1 MSRWIEGGINIAM
14 KVPAHQYEATVA
26 FYRDTLGLEPFTEK
40 PGNVGFIHGPNR
52 LWLDKVESYTQAEVW
67 LELFTPD
74 FAAAADELGAAGVVR
89 NDAIEDLGEGFRG
102 GWFFNPAGIVH
113 LVREPDAW

>member
-1 MSRWIEGGINIAM
+1 MAQSIEGGINIAM

-40 PGNVGFIHGPNR
+40 LGNIGFIHGPNR
-52 LWLDKVESYTQAEVW
+52 LWLDKVENYSQAELW

-74 FAAAADELGAAGVVR
+74 FAATADRLGAAGVVR

-102 GWFFNPAGIVH
+102 GWFINPAGIVH
-113 LVREPDAW
+113 MVREPDAW

>member
-1 MSRWIEGGINIAM
+1 MSRLIVGGLNIAM
-14 KVPAHQYEATVA
+14 KVPSHQYEATVA

-52 LWLDKVESYTQAEVW
+52 LWIDRAESFTQAEVW

-74 FAAAADELGAAGVVR
+74 FPAAADRLGNGGVVR

-102 GWFFNPAGIVH
+102 GWFINPAGIVH
-113 LVREPDAW
+113 MVREPDAW

>member
-1 MSRWIEGGINIAM
+1 MSRLIEGGINIAM

-26 FYRDTLGLEPFTEK
+26 FYRDTLSLEPFTEK
-40 PGNVGFIHGPNR
+40 PGNIGFIHGPNR
-52 LWLDKVESYTQAEVW
+52 LWIDRVENYTQAEVW

-74 FAAAADELGAAGVVR
+74 FAQAAGLLKDKGVVR

-102 GWFFNPAGIVH
+102 GWFFNPAGVVH

>member
-1 MSRWIEGGINIAM
+1 MTRSIEGGINIAM

-40 PGNVGFIHGPNR
+40 PGNIGFIHGPNR
-52 LWLDKVESYTQAEVW
+52 LWL
-67 LELFTPD
+67 ELFTPD
-74 FAAAADELGAAGVVR
+74 FGATAKRLGAAGVVR

-102 GWFFNPAGIVH
+102 GWFINPAGIVH
-113 LVREPDAW
+113 MVREPDAW